1 MSAQTVQT
9 LQTTQTLLMRHEQNF
24 VLLRD
29 ASRGDWLCFRRP
41 LEVIKVTD
49 LGRVCPALEHIQRL
63 ATEKRMHAA
72 GFISYEAAPAF
83 DPALRVRSRSE
94 VGPPLLWFGVY
105 ERIERVACLEVAS
118 SPGADADV
126 GSRPPETEPMT
137 LEWSPSI
144 PESGYRR
151 ALDQIRGH
159 LRVGNCYQVNFTFRL
174 RADFS
179 SDPWDFFLSV
189 CRDQPAPHAAYV
201 RLPGFA
207 VCSFSPE
214 RFFVLD
220 HDTIIS
226 EPMKGTRPRGR
237 TLDEDLALAHELS
250 HSVKDQAENVMIT
263 DMVRNDLGRIA
274 ETGSVGVDDLCRVE
288 KHATVWQM
296 VSTVRAR
303 TKRSLTDIFAA
314 LFPPASITGA
324 PKAASMGIIA
334 DLESAPRGLYTG
346 CVGYVGPRAAPSAPG
361 GKPGIRAA
369 FNVAIRTVVV
379 DRRRKRAEYGVGGGI
394 VWDSNARGEYAEC
407 RIKAEVLHRRMP
419 KFRLL
424 ETMLW
429 TPEQGYVLLERHLAR
444 LAASAEYFDYSLDML
459 LIRDRL
465 DGLYPVFGKKARMV
479 RLLLDKDGF
488 VTLEHLP
495 PPAQSS
501 VPHRVALATTTV
513 ESQDIF
519 LYHKTT
525 HRHVYAQALAANPGF
540 DDVLL
545 QNERGEL
552 TESTRA
558 NLAISLDGVL
568 WTPPIRCGLL
578 GGTTRAEMVERG
590 ELKERV
596 LRPEDLRGAERV
608 ILLNSVRGVYDVMV
622 EGVF

>member
-1 MSAQTVQT
+1 MTAQTV
-9 LQTTQTLLMRHEQNF
+9 LMRHERNI

-29 ASRGDWLCFRRP
+29 ASHGDWLCFRRP
-41 LEVIKVTD
+41 LEVIQARD
-49 LGRVCPALEHIQRL
+49 LGRVCPALEQIQRL
-63 ATEKRMHAA
+63 AIEKRMYAA

-83 DPALRVRSRSE
+83 DPALRVRTPFE
-94 VGPPLLWFGVY
+94 AGPPLLWFGLY
-105 ERIERVACLEVAS
+105 ERIERFACRDGEGNPWTGTDIAS
-118 SPGADADV
+118 RTPK
-126 GSRPPETEPMT
+126 TEPMAP
-137 LEWSPSI
+137 EWSPSI
-144 PESGYRR
+144 PESAYRQ
-151 ALDQIRGH
+151 ALGEIREH
-159 LRVGNCYQVNFTFRL
+159 LRAGDCYQVNFTFRL

-237 TLDEDLALAHELS
+237 TLDEDLAMAHELS
-250 HSVKDQAENVMIT
+250 HSVKDRAENVMIT

-274 ETGSVGVDDLCRVE
+274 ETGSVVVDDLCRVE

-303 TKRSLTDIFAA
+303 TKHSLTDIFAA

-334 DLESAPRGLYTG
+334 DLESTPRGLYTG
-346 CVGYVGPRAAPSAPG
+346 CVGYLGPRAVPSTSGANPG
-361 GKPGIRAA
+361 LRAA
-369 FNVAIRTVVV
+369 FNVAIRTVVM
-379 DRRRKRAEYGVGGGI
+379 DRRRNRAEYGVGGGI

-407 RIKAEVLHRRMP
+407 RTKAEVLHRRMP
-419 KFRLL
+419 EFRLL

-429 TPEQGYVLLERHLAR
+429 TPEHGYVLLERHLTR
-444 LAASAEYFDYSLDML
+444 LAASAEYFDFSLDL
-459 LIRDRL
+459 QLIRDRL
-465 DGLYPVFGKKARMV
+465 DGLSAGFGQKSQMV
-479 RLLLDKDGF
+479 RLLLNTDGA
-488 VTLEHLP
+488 VALEHLP
-495 PPAQSS
+495 PPSPSS
-501 VPHRVALATTTV
+501 VPLRVTLATTAV
-513 ESQDIF
+513 DSRDIF

-525 HRHVYAQALAANPGF
+525 HRHIYAQALATHPGF
-540 DDVLL
+540 SDVLL

-558 NLAISLDGVL
+558 NLVISLGGVL
-568 WTPPIRCGLL
+568 WTPPIECGLL
-578 GGTTRAEMVERG
+578 GGTMRAEMVERG
-590 ELKERV
+590 ELKERI
-596 LRPEDLRGAERV
+596 LRPKDLCGAERV
-608 ILLNSVRGVYDVMV
+608 MLLNSVRGTYDVV
-622 EGVF
+622 VSGGL